1 MTLKQPTQVTQ
12 VTQMMHAMHVMHLM
26 QVMHV
31 VQVMQEMNKNVLI
44 AVILEDLLLAG
55 SLVCSL
61 VRLQV

>member
-1 MTLKQPTQVTQ
+1 
-12 VTQMMHAMHVMHLM
+12 M

-31 VQVMQEMNKNVLI
+31 VQVMQEMNENVLI

>member
-1 MTLKQPTQVTQ
+1 
-12 VTQMMHAMHVMHLM
+12 MHVMHVMQVMQLM